1 VFEPAPKNRQKEAVA
16 FLQNQL
22 FREPVW
28 LFPAE
33 MRSRVKSDFGV
44 ETIAGWHRNIISSLY
59 ASDRLQRL
67 IDSEAAKGQAAYG
80 LIEFFLDMEAGI
92 WSELSSRETTT
103 VYRRNLQKIHLE
115 KLIELTKSGAQSP
128 GTISTYLRT
137 T

>member
-1 VFEPAPKNRQKEAVA
+1 MLLRSSCFTLFPYTTLFRSSLYEEAEELYQNVLTQYMRYMGHVTKWVGGLYDSPKTYEQEGAVFEPAPKNRQKEAVA

-67 IDSEAAKGQAAYG
+67 IDSEAAK
-80 LIEFFLDMEAGI
+80 
-92 WSELSSRETTT
+92 
-103 VYRRNLQKIHLE
+103 
-115 KLIELTKSGAQSP
+115 
-128 GTISTYLRT
+128 
-137 T
+137 